1 MDLLMTNVVS
11 DASMM
16 DIINNFLATKGIY
29 SLVLILM
36 FLGMFGM
43 IISNNYMKKMM
54 AMNVM
59 QVAVILFFLCFAQ
72 KEGGMI
78 PILNGITTDP
88 NLYINPLPHALMLT
102 AIVVSLGTTGVAIA
116 LLMRI
121 KETYGSV
128 EEDEILRRADR

>member
-1 MDLLMTNVVS
+1 MSNPGALDL
-11 DASMM
+11 
-16 DIINNFLATKGIY
+16 INNFLATKGIY
-29 SLVLILM
+29 SLVLILL
-36 FLGMFGM
+36 FLGLYGM
-43 IISNNYMKKMM
+43 IVSKNYMKKMM

-59 QVAVILFFLCFAQ
+59 QVAVIFFFLCFAQ

-88 NLYINPLPHALMLT
+88 SLYINPLPHALMLT

-128 EEDEILRRADR
+128 EEDDILGRADKE

>member
-1 MDLLMTNVVS
+1 MQTITSVAANPTMLDL
-11 DASMM
+11 
-16 DIINNFLATKGIY
+16 INNFLATKGIY

-43 IISNNYMKKMM
+43 IIANNYMKKMM

-72 KEGGMI
+72 KTGGMI

-128 EEDEILRRADR
+128 EEDDILRRADR

>member
-1 MDLLMTNVVS
+1 METITSVMNNP
-11 DASMM
+11 SML

-72 KEGGMI
+72 KTGGMI
-78 PILNGITTDP
+78 PILNGVTTDP

>member
-1 MDLLMTNVVS
+1 METITSVAANPTMLDL
-11 DASMM
+11 
-16 DIINNFLATKGIY
+16 INNFLATKGIY

-43 IISNNYMKKMM
+43 IIANNYMKKMM

-72 KEGGMI
+72 KTGGMI
-78 PILNGITTDP
+78 PILNGVTTDP
-88 NLYINPLPHALMLT
+88 SLYINPLPHALMLT

-121 KETYGSV
+121 RETYGSV
-128 EEDEILRRADR
+128 EEDDILRRADR

>member
-1 MDLLMTNVVS
+1 MS
-11 DASMM
+11 DASVV
-16 DIINNFLATKGIY
+16 DYASSLDVVNQFLATKGIY
-29 SLVLILM
+29 SLVLILL
-36 FLGMFGM
+36 FLGLYGM
-43 IISNNYMKKMM
+43 IVSNNYMKKMM

-59 QVAVILFFLCFAQ
+59 QVAVIFFYLCFAQ

-128 EEDEILRRADR
+128 EEDEVLRRADK

>member
-1 MDLLMTNVVS
+1 MELLTS
-11 DASMM
+11 AATPSML

-43 IISNNYMKKMM
+43 IIANNYMKKMM

-72 KEGGMI
+72 KTGGMI
-78 PILNGITTDP
+78 PILNGVTTDP
-88 NLYINPLPHALMLT
+88 SLYINPLPHALMLT

-128 EEDEILRRADR
+128 EEDDILRRADR

>member
-1 MDLLMTNVVS
+1 MS
-11 DASMM
+11 DASTL

-29 SLVLILM
+29 SLVLILL
-36 FLGMFGM
+36 FLGLYGM
-43 IISNNYMKKMM
+43 VTSNNYMKKMM

-59 QVAVILFFLCFAQ
+59 QVAVIFFYLCFAQ
-72 KEGGMI
+72 KDGGMI
-78 PILNGITTDP
+78 PILNGLTTDP
-88 NLYINPLPHALMLT
+88 NAYINPLPHALMLT

-128 EEDEILRRADR
+128 EEDEVLRRADK

>member
-1 MDLLMTNVVS
+1 MS
-11 DASMM
+11 DAGML

-29 SLVLILM
+29 SLVLILL
-36 FLGMFGM
+36 FLGLYGM
-43 IISNNYMKKMM
+43 ITNNNYMKKMM

-59 QVAVILFFLCFAQ
+59 QVAVIFFYLCFAQ

-78 PILNGITTDP
+78 PILDGITTDP

-128 EEDEILRRADR
+128 EEDEVLRRADK

>member
-1 MDLLMTNVVS
+1 MS
-11 DASMM
+11 DAGTL
-16 DIINNFLATKGIY
+16 DVINQFLATKGIY
-29 SLVLILM
+29 SLVLILL
-36 FLGMFGM
+36 FLGLYGM
-43 IISNNYMKKMM
+43 IVSNNYMKKMM

-59 QVAVILFFLCFAQ
+59 QVAVIFFYLCFAQ

-128 EEDEILRRADR
+128 EEDDVLRRADK